1 MDVLT
6 LCTVVQ
12 WVHEPLLPCTED
24 LSGCPCAAHDGR
36 AGLHADDLVHCSY
49 SVITV
54 LCSGIPRLGVDVLP
68 FQTAALPRLRTED
81 LSGPSNPT
89 DCRETS
95 LHTRT
100 WADVFTLLIGWELG
114 GHPYPADGGIL
125 DSRTTVIVH

>member
-6 LCTVVQ
+6 LCTVVP
-12 WVHEPLLPCTED
+12 WVHEPLLPRTED
-24 LSGCPCAAHDGR
+24 LSGCACAAHDGR
-36 AGLHADDLVHCSY
+36 AGLHADDLAHCSY

-54 LCSGIPRLGVDVLP
+54 LCSGIPRFGADVLP
-68 FQTAALPRLRTED
+68 FQTAALLRLRTEN
-81 LSGPSNPT
+81 LQ

-100 WADVFTLLIGWELG
+100 WADVFILLIGWELG